1 MKKQIVL
8 TGIFSFYLMTHMT
21 IAHAELVVVANPHVG
36 INHLKQGELRRI
48 FLGQASK
55 FPNGQAA
62 EPLDVS
68 GDTRNIFYQSILD
81 KSPEQVA
88 TYWAKMIFT
97 GKAEPAKQ
105 VRPQEV
111 KQAVA
116 ASSRAISYIDRAQ
129 ADASVKII
137 SITREE

>member
-1 MKKQIVL
+1 MKKQMRL
-8 TGIFSFYLMTHMT
+8 TGIVTLYLM
-21 IAHAELVVVANPHVG
+21 IHATAASADLVVVVNPHVG

-48 FLGQASK
+48 FLGQTSK
-55 FPNGQAA
+55 FPNGEKA

-68 GDTRNIFYQSILD
+68 GDYRNAFYQSMLN
-81 KSPEQVA
+81 KSPEQVE

-116 ASSRAISYIDRAQ
+116 GSPRAISYMDRSQ
-129 ADASVKII
+129 TDASVKII
-137 SITREE
+137 SIIREE